1 MEKDRISIPVSLP
14 YGIVRKLNYL
24 VKKGEFQ
31 SKSEALRFGARLL
44 VMLEERLH
52 KRSEDYAYEEVKA
65 GLKRGMKDV
74 S

>member
-14 YGIVRKLNYL
+14 YGIVKRLDSLVRKR
-24 VKKGEFQ
+24 EFQ
-31 SKSEALRFGARLL
+31 SRSEALRFGARLL

-52 KRSEDYAYEEVKA
+52 KRAEDYAYEEIKT
-65 GLKRGMKDV
+65 GLKRGLKNV

>member
-1 MEKDRISIPVSLP
+1 MEKDRISVPISLP
-14 YGIVRKLNYL
+14 FGIVKKLDYL

-31 SKSEALRFGARLL
+31 SRSEALRFGARLL

-52 KRSEDYAYEEVKA
+52 RRAEDYAYEEITA
-65 GLKRGMKDV
+65 GLKRGLKDV